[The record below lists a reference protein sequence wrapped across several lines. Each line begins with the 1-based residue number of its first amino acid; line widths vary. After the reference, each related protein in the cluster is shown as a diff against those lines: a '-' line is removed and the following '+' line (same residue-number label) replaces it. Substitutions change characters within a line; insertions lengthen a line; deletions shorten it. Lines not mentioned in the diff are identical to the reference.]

1 MATKCYKLRLKQGYT
16 TEIQK
21 LKIFHCLQ
29 LKTDLP
35 VIKVFHHQ
43 DQGHQDHQEADKK
56 ELLAVSGNRLTQSLD
71 SAAFREEK
79 KRSLSESAKR
89 SGSHSSKGTL
99 ASRVGSGTSLVEY
112 PKSEYEWH
120 NVKPTLTETSAMK
133 GNQKAPYEN
142 FKNFLSTIFS
152 SFINI
157 NATFKITP
165 TEQDAK
171 LDDPHLKLVF
181 LHNVYDS
188 LSTLPSHLTKN
199 FVRAIITCLLDY
211 KQSWKQ
217 LLPKDNVRG
226 FFIILQFPGFDN
238 AGFHSPFGH
247 ILRFIDE
254 LPPQDRALIMN
265 WLRLL
270 DNKRIKRLIRT
281 IHQFVTMKEFPRDD
295 HKAHLDRKH
304 FLPAAIKMLSLIY
317 KSTQTSHHKKIPYT
331 EFYNASLDH
340 IELFKEYQSW
350 ENSKKNRFNY
360 CQYPFVLTIAA
371 KKHIL
376 QKDAQH
382 QMVINARHRRFP
394 TVTDQVASLDVFFL
408 NISIRRSHLVS
419 DSLNEIVK
427 KQADLKK
434 KLRVSFVGEPG
445 LDMGGLTK
453 EWFLLLI
460 RKIFHPDYGMFVYH
474 EKCHCYWFSTTH
486 TESTREYNLIG
497 VLMGLAVY
505 NLIILDL
512 HFPTV
517 CYRKLLS
524 PEVIPMDAKYDKVG
538 LYPAT
543 IEDLS
548 EIMPEVSNGLK
559 ELLKYE
565 GNVEEDFGITFEAA
579 VEEFGMT
586 KSHLLIPN
594 GDKIPVTNASRQD
607 YVSAYVNY
615 FLNEGIKEKFKAFYL
630 GFHSVC
636 ASNALIVT
644 KIIKILFMFE
654 EGENEEYVQTDFWD
668 ILSSFSIELQR
679 QFLMFTTGSDRVPV
693 GGISEMNFKIS
704 SMKDRNDVLP
714 VSHTCF
720 NQLVLPKY
728 PNKDVMR
735 KKLVIAIS
743 NAEGFGLE

>member
-188 LSTLPSHLTKN
+188 LSTL
-199 FVRAIITCLLDY
+199 
-211 KQSWKQ
+211 
-217 LLPKDNVRG
+217 
-226 FFIILQFPGFDN
+226 FPGFDN

-382 QMVINARHRRFP
+382 QMVINARYSLAQEISNSNRP
-394 TVTDQVASLDVFFL
+394 VASLDVFFL

-419 DSLNEIVK
+419 DSLNELIEVNKSSLVFPFSIVIKKEDVPPMRKCNACTENYIHIIISIKIVK

-460 RKIFHPDYGMFVYH
+460 RKIFHPDY
-474 EKCHCYWFSTTH
+474 
-486 TESTREYNLIG
+486 
-497 VLMGLAVY
+497 
-505 NLIILDL
+505 
-512 HFPTV
+512 V

-630 GFHSVC
+630 EEIELLVC
-636 ASNALIVT
+636 GIP
-644 KIIKILFMFE
+644 KIDLDQLRAIT
-654 EGENEEYVQTDFWD
+654 EYDGYNPKDQIICDFWD

>member
-188 LSTLPSHLTKN
+188 LSTL
-199 FVRAIITCLLDY
+199 
-211 KQSWKQ
+211 
-217 LLPKDNVRG
+217 
-226 FFIILQFPGFDN
+226 FPGFDN

-382 QMVINARHRRFP
+382 QMVINAR
-394 TVTDQVASLDVFFL
+394 
-408 NISIRRSHLVS
+408 
-419 DSLNEIVK
+419 IVK

-460 RKIFHPDYGMFVYH
+460 RKIFHPDYGF
-474 EKCHCYWFSTTH
+474 
-486 TESTREYNLIG
+486 REYLITFKG
-497 VLMGLAVY
+497 VEVETATVLMGLAVY

-630 GFHSVC
+630 
-636 ASNALIVT
+636 
-644 KIIKILFMFE
+644 
-654 EGENEEYVQTDFWD
+654 
-668 ILSSFSIELQR
+668 ELQR